1 MRNIVLLML
10 FFGLVGFTTRKM
22 VAPLNAEVYASNRTI
37 QWFGEELYALNQE
50 LNTALSTSDRST
62 LQLQYRKA
70 RQHYKRIE
78 FFVEYFYP
86 RPAKFYING
95 PLVPKYDEAFGN
107 LRIEPNGFQRIE
119 EILFSSSDAIDTA
132 ELNTEVRSLQQ
143 HLVPM
148 FSTNYYSKM
157 GLSDGMLLE
166 MCQIELHRIASLNLN
181 GYDATITK
189 DNIIETKACLEGLQK
204 VIGLFGDNPSIAN
217 KSESEIVS
225 IVAVSIQLQMEID
238 SAIAALDRNTN
249 YDSFNRLAF
258 IRQHISMLNISLI
271 DFHLVLALPWSNR
284 MQALDLKQR
293 NLFSKAAYN
302 PSYFAPYN
310 FDTSLLE
317 KKVALGR
324 LLFFDPILSGDG
336 KRSCASC
343 HNPDLGFGDGQAKSI
358 AMDKNGIVARNAPP
372 LFNLAYANSFF
383 DDGRA
388 FSLEEQVSEVL
399 HNKVEMRSSLKD
411 VCEKLKGSEEYT
423 KLFAEAFAGSSGA
436 TITAYALQR
445 AIAAYERTLTSFN
458 SRFDQY
464 LAGNDKALTAR
475 EHNGYNL
482 FAGKA
487 LCGSCHFLPLFS
499 GITPPFYG
507 ETEFEVIGTPETSD
521 NKTLDADSGRCKITK
536 RDLHLHAFK
545 TPTVRNIAE
554 TAPYMH
560 NGAYSKLEDVVEFYH
575 KGGGVGLG
583 FNVPNQTLPFD
594 SLTLNATEKQDIVL
608 FMKALSDVSAAQKQ
622 KPKRLPSFG
631 NNATLNARKI
641 GGEY

>member
-1 MRNIVLLML
+1 
-10 FFGLVGFTTRKM
+10 M
-22 VAPLNAEVYASNRTI
+22 VAPPNAEVYASNLTI
-37 QWFGEELYALNQE
+37 KWFGEELYALNQE
-50 LNTALSTSDRST
+50 LNTSLATTDRN
-62 LQLQYRKA
+62 QLQQQYRTA
-70 RQHYKRIE
+70 RQRYKHIE

-86 RPAKFYING
+86 RPAKFFING
-95 PLVPKYDEAFGN
+95 PLVPKYDEALGN

-119 EILFSSSDAIDTA
+119 EILFASTGAVDTA
-132 ELNTEVRSLQQ
+132 ALYPEIRSLQQ

-166 MCQIELHRIASLNLN
+166 MCQIELHRIATLNLN

-189 DNIIETKACLEGLQK
+189 DNVIETKACLEGIQK
-204 VIGLFGDNPSIAN
+204 VIGFFGD
-217 KSESEIVS
+217 SESVYKKT
-225 IVAVSIQLQMEID
+225 VDVTARLVKL
-238 SAIAALDRNTN
+238 SAAFDLALASLGKNTN
-249 YDSFNRLAF
+249 YDSFDRLAF
-258 IRQHISMLNISLI
+258 IREHISMLNLGLI
-271 DFHLVLALPWSNR
+271 KFHQALALPWTNR
-284 MQALDLKQR
+284 MQALDLKQS

-302 PSYFAPYN
+302 PSFFAPYN
-310 FDTSLLE
+310 FDTTLLE

-343 HNPDLGFGDGQAKSI
+343 HNPDLGFGDGQPKSI
-358 AMDKNGIVARNAPP
+358 AMDKNGKVARNAPP

-399 HNKVEMRSSLKD
+399 HNKVEMRSSLKE
-411 VCEKLKGSEEYT
+411 VCEKLKESEEYQ
-423 KLFAEAFAGSSGA
+423 KLFAEAFAGNSGA
-436 TITAYALQR
+436 SITANAVQR
-445 AIAAYERTLTSFN
+445 AIAVYERTLTSVN

-464 LAGNDKALTAR
+464 LAGNEKALTAR

-507 ETEFEVIGTPETSD
+507 ETEFEVIGTPESSD

-560 NGAYSKLEDVVEFYH
+560 NGAYTKLEDVVEFYH

-608 FMKALSDVSAAQKQ
+608 FMKSLSDVSAAQKQ